1 MKPLIDVLDE
11 MNLKEDKVHNMIVE
25 KLQRLSKLIFDVDR
39 WENTDLG
46 FVNALMENI
55 IENPTKR
62 IITSEIERC
71 NRLWKQYQQ

>member
-25 KLQRLSKLIFDVDR
+25 KLQRLSNLIFDVDK

-46 FVNALMENI
+46 FVNALIENI
-55 IENPTKR
+55 IENPIKR
-62 IITSEIERC
+62 ITTSEIERC